1 MKCNY
6 LVATTIGFVIGVLF
20 SYTVNSLFIFHQ
32 KIRYRTLLKYS
43 VAYVLSYFINML
55 LMYFLVDWFLVS
67 KFVAPIVCMV
77 IMAVVNYFLVKK
89 FALK

>member
-6 LVATTIGFVIGVLF
+6 LVATTISFVIGVLF

-32 KIRYRTLLKYS
+32 KLRYQTLLKYG

-55 LMYFLVDWFLVS
+55 LMYVFVDWLLID
-67 KFVAPIVCMV
+67 KFIAPILCMA